1 MSSVTAWIYAVK
13 EIHTSVYRF
22 QNIRRRSDS
31 HQISRFG
38 NRKTRNYC
46 IQDPVHLFMCLTNC
60 ESADCVSIQIHLCN
74 LLCMLNTDIFIDTP
88 LIDSEKHLMFVDR
101 IIKRIESCHLF
112 FTSCEPSRCTLYR
125 CLHIF
130 PFRYTGRTFIKCHRD
145 RRRQIRLNLHTLF
158 RSHKNLSSV
167 NMGIEVYTLFLNLS
181 ESGKRKHLEST
192 GISKDRLV
200 PGHKFVQS
208 AKLFHYLISR
218 THMQMISIRQFHLCS
233 DFFKICSRNSPFDR
247 CNCSYIHKYRSLDH
261 SVYGMEAAALGA
273 TVPFYQFIHKNNLS
287 HKFSNDIQP
296 VFRNLHC

>member
-1 MSSVTAWIYAVK
+1 MIVIITPPRTLPDEEHIVNKLFES
-13 EIHTSVYRF
+13 
-22 QNIRRRSDS
+22 
-31 HQISRFG
+31 G
-38 NRKTRNYC
+38 L
-46 IQDPVHLFMCLTNC
+46 HLLHLYGLRG
-60 ESADCVSIQIHLCN
+60 IHLKYN
-74 LLCMLNTDIFIDTP
+74 EARTFTGR
-88 LIDSEKHLMFVDR
+88 DR
-101 IIKRIESCHLF
+101 LAHVSVSCHSFEEIDALPF
-112 FTSCEPSRCTLYR
+112 EPNYVFLSPVFDSISKQGYPSAFAPKYLKENLQKRRVPVIALSR
-125 CLHIF
+125 
-130 PFRYTGRTFIKCHRD
+130 GTFIKCHRD

-200 PGHKFVQS
+200 PGHKLVQP

-233 DFFKICSRNSPFDR
+233 DFFKICGRNSPFNR